1 MTNISWLRTATG
13 FQRVEI
19 LEEGASFRRLK
30 VGDQEL
36 AIPAENLPHEGFFPA
51 LYIGEQEPDVFGF
64 EGRTLPKVKPE
75 QFNNPDQA
83 KALIPEVEPYHFPAA
98 ETVRILDGIIGGD
111 HMLLFGGTGTGKTS
125 RVLQIAARIGQP
137 VVRVN
142 FNAQVSPSD
151 LLGFMGI
158 GASGTVWH
166 DGLLTTA
173 MQEGYWILLDELDF
187 CPPDVASVL
196 FPVLEKVSRVV
207 LKEHP
212 AGKVVTGER
221 LKPWGEQRMTGFRV
235 FATGNSF
242 GGNGNDYHGTQQVN
256 KALLNRF
263 TGHGRVVQV
272 AGMSP
277 RDEKAMLRERCPWL
291 PDKLVRRAVKFAQKV
306 RNADSQNAAVLP
318 DFSTRELLNW
328 CEKCLQYRDPV
339 LAASMTF
346 LPLVEDENT
355 RGALRDAIHA
365 IVGRRLVIPNG
376 NPPAPGQKTPT
387 ASGDA
392 ERRASASVLDPANPK
407 REEEFLAVLDARA
420 RGLSWKAIEE
430 ELSGLRLA
438 PRNGMTAW
446 EIVSKAPG
454 DLCAKFA
461 DKVAAARKPAK

>member
-1 MTNISWLRTATG
+1 MSIAWLRTPDG
-13 FQRVEI
+13 FKRAEI
-19 LEEGASFRRLK
+19 LESSPAHRLLK
-30 VGDQEL
+30 VGGKEV
-36 AIPAENLPHEGFFPA
+36 AIPGENVPRESFFPA
-51 LYIGEQEPDVFGF
+51 LYEGAAEPEVWEF
-64 EGRTLPKVKPE
+64 EGRSLPKVKPE
-75 QFNNPDQA
+75 QFGNPEQA
-83 KALIPEVEPYHFPAA
+83 RALVPEVEPYHFPRL
-98 ETVRILDGIIGGD
+98 ETVCILDGIIGGD

-158 GASGTVWH
+158 GAQGTVWH

-221 LKPWGEQRMTGFRV
+221 LKPWTEARKTGFRV

-242 GGNGNDYHGTQQVN
+242 GGESNGYHGTQQQN

-263 TGHGRVVQV
+263 TGHGRVVQI

-291 PDKLVRRAVKFAQKV
+291 PDKLIRRAVKFAQKV
-306 RNADSQNAAVLP
+306 RSADAQNAAILP

-328 CEKCLQYRDPV
+328 CEKTVQYRSPV

-346 LPLVEDENT
+346 LPLVEDEST
-355 RGALRDAIHA
+355 RAALHDAVLA
-365 IVGRRLVIPNG
+365 IVGRRLVLNGGGNADPRPPRAPADPNARG
-376 NPPAPGQKTPT
+376 
-387 ASGDA
+387 
-392 ERRASASVLDPANPK
+392 SAAVLDPSNPK
-407 REEEFLAVLDARA
+407 REAEFLAVLDARA
-420 RGLSWKAIEE
+420 KGLSWKAIED
-430 ELSGLRLA
+430 LPALKLA
-438 PRNGMTAW
+438 RRNGMTAW
-446 EIVSKAPG
+446 EIFHRAPS
-454 DLCAKFA
+454 DLSAKHA
-461 DKVAAARKPAK
+461 DRIASARKPAR